1 VRYRQKPVTSVY
13 ATALQVKECM
23 RQLRNAREG
32 RVKIAPH
39 HSRPVIHR
47 TTLRTTCRATYVRSA
62 QLVRENAGSGFS
74 VAQDISYN
82 VRACLESKAN
92 RTTSNAMSVMRID
105 DCGFGPF
112 CQMSEVTAG
121 LPDVSPSCAVL
132 HQSRTGGSST
142 ELLGLFIWQTVPREE
157 VFGIHCRT
165 ELSPIDAERQLPT
178 KPQRFTHVE
187 NRTSPSIQAMSV

>member
-1 VRYRQKPVTSVY
+1 VRFRQKPVTSVY

-142 ELLGLFIWQTVPREE
+142 ELLGLFI
-157 VFGIHCRT
+157 
-165 ELSPIDAERQLPT
+165 
-178 KPQRFTHVE
+178 
-187 NRTSPSIQAMSV
+187 